1 MVSPRSQV
9 RRERG
14 SGPASAPRL
23 RVDLIGFLGLCGN
36 GGGLSGWGRGFP
48 PEGGETRSGGGGGP
62 PYLPLCLAFG
72 ACSRSGHAPPAPGP
86 QETPVRCPWIEEM
99 ICVVGDTSDSPSL
112 VNSTLFP
119 SGLII
124 SSSTQA
130 PSALASIILQF
141 TLGN

>member
-1 MVSPRSQV
+1 MEEACRDGGVASLQRV
-9 RRERG
+9 ERHDQG
-14 SGPASAPRL
+14 EEEGLPTCPSAWL
-23 RVDLIGFLGLCGN
+23 
-36 GGGLSGWGRGFP
+36 
-48 PEGGETRSGGGGGP
+48 
-62 PYLPLCLAFG
+62 LALG
-72 ACSRSGHAPPAPGP
+72 ACSRSGHVPPVPGP

-130 PSALASIILQF
+130 PSALASIILRF